1 MKRKE
6 EKEKEEGEEGEDI
19 GTCPRQYTRE
29 TWVCEPLRSPTS
41 APPYARHALNSSS

>member
-1 MKRKE
+1 VQLRVDEEERRKE

-29 TWVCEPLRSPTS
+29 T
-41 APPYARHALNSSS
+41 

>member
-6 EKEKEEGEEGEDI
+6 EKEKEKEEGEEGEDI

-29 TWVCEPLRSPTS
+29 T
-41 APPYARHALNSSS
+41 